1 MNERSLFNGIVEMN
15 EAYRRINMPYDPN
28 DGSNPNIC
36 GAPYLEDDEGNCDCS
51 GCRHRRHKIAKD
63 EYDADH
69 GPEDAWEESRLEWD
83 ELSHAGRQRRVE
95 RNYEAAEFRRDA
107 KRENDLMKLGGIK

>member
-1 MNERSLFNGIVEMN
+1 MNERIFNGIVEMN

-51 GCRHRRHKIAKD
+51 GCRHRRHKIVKD

-95 RNYEAAEFRRDA
+95 RNYEAAEARWDA
-107 KRENDLMKLGGIK
+107 KRESDLMKLGGLK